1 MTPSSW
7 RRHSCLPPRHSCQDL
22 GRLNATARRRMNA
35 RLRLQLSDRGV
46 NRPACI
52 NRKHP
57 HACVAIAQRLDQRL
71 NRGSDQHTLR
81 RQLGARPS
89 TSGNRKR
96 PWTYAL
102 IEDCHAQTC
111 TGAAGSHIA
120 TRGIQCARMQN
131 FETNPTTNN
140 SRSLY
145 KLPALR
151 VRPHHAGPRDSRPG
165 SGNRSGAE
173 RLTRAM
179 GGRNAGS
186 GNYDGPHPDEYSGP
200 AFARIRLP

>member
-1 MTPSSW
+1 MLASRSRSVWIKGSIAAAINTRYAVSGE
-7 RRHSCLPPRHSCQDL
+7 RGRQPP
-22 GRLNATARRRMNA
+22 ATE
-35 RLRLQLSDRGV
+35 RG
-46 NRPACI
+46 
-52 NRKHP
+52 
-57 HACVAIAQRLDQRL
+57 
-71 NRGSDQHTLR
+71 
-81 RQLGARPS
+81 
-89 TSGNRKR
+89 

-120 TRGIQCARMQN
+120 TRGIRCARMQN
-131 FETNPTTNN
+131 FETNPTTSN
-140 SRSLY
+140 SHSLY